1 MQVSVNTTG
10 PLERQLTVQVP
21 EDQIVGEVKSRLKS
35 ISQSARIDGFRPG
48 KAPISLIERR
58 YAAQV
63 RQEVVGEVLN
73 RTFVEAVNKEKL
85 RPAGQPVIDPV
96 NADPGQGL
104 SYTATFEIYPEI
116 KLAPLAELKVQRP
129 VCEITDADVEKMVET
144 LRKQRRTWEPVER
157 AAQTGDRLTLDFKG
171 TIDGEEFAGGAAD
184 DFDIELGAG
193 RFIPD
198 LENSLVGKAVGD
210 HAIDVSFPDDYHHKD
225 LAGKRA
231 SFAVK
236 IKTVAAPVLPELN
249 EELFKAFGVETGG
262 LEGFR
267 AEVRRN
273 VERERDN
280 AVRNLTK
287 QNVLDALYAAN
298 PMQLPKS
305 LVAGEAERL
314 LQETQRNLAMQGMPQ
329 DQVAAMQADSFSPQ
343 AERRVALGLIMGE
356 VIKRDEIKVDGAKV
370 RAAVDGIAANYDD
383 PSAVVKWYYEDPKR
397 LGDIEMS
404 VLEDAAVDRVVEQ
417 AAVEAVP
424 VAFDDLMK
432 PRQTV

>member
-287 QNVLDALYAAN
+287 QNVLDALHAAN

>member
-10 PLERQLTVQVP
+10 PLERQLTIQVP
-21 EDQIVGEVKSRLKS
+21 EDQIVGEVKNRLKS
-35 ISQSARIDGFRPG
+35 ISRSARIDGFRPG
-48 KAPISLIERR
+48 KAPFTLIERR
-58 YAAQV
+58 FAGQV

-73 RTFVEAVNKEKL
+73 KTFVEAVNQEKL

-96 NADPGQGL
+96 SAEPGQGL
-104 SYTATFEIYPEI
+104 SYTATFEIYPEV
-116 KLAPLAELKVQRP
+116 KLAPMAELKVQTP
-129 VCEITDADVEKMVET
+129 VCEISDADVDKMVET
-144 LRKQRRTWEPVER
+144 LRQQRRGWETVER
-157 AAQTGDRLTLDFKG
+157 AAETGDRITMDFKG
-171 TIDGEEFAGGAAD
+171 SINGEEFAGGGAE

-198 LENSLVGKAVGD
+198 LENGLIGKAVGD
-210 HAIDVSFPDDYHHKD
+210 HEIEVSFPDDYHGKE
-225 LAGKRA
+225 LAGKKA
-231 SFAVK
+231 VFAVK
-236 IKTVAAPVLPELN
+236 IKAVAAPVLPELN
-249 EELFKAFGVETGG
+249 DEFFKLFGVTEGG
-262 LEGFR
+262 FEGFR

-287 QNVLDALYAAN
+287 QNVLDALHAAN
-298 PMQLPKS
+298 PVDLPKA
-305 LVAGEAERL
+305 LVASEAERL
-314 LQETQRNLAMQGMPQ
+314 LQETQRNLAMQGMPH
-329 DQVAAMQADSFSPQ
+329 DQLEAMQAEGFLPQ

-356 VIKRDEIKVDGAKV
+356 VIKSHDIKVDGGKV

-383 PSAVVKWYYEDPKR
+383 PAAVVKWYYEDPKR

-404 VLEDAAVDRVVEQ
+404 VLEDAAVERLVEQ
-417 AAVEAVP
+417 AAVEALP

>member
-10 PLERQLTVQVP
+10 PLERQVIVQVP
-21 EDQIVGEVKSRLKS
+21 EDQIVGEVKNRLKS

-48 KAPISLIERR
+48 KAPFTLIERR

-73 RTFVEAVNKEKL
+73 KTFVEAVNQEKL

-104 SYTATFEIYPEI
+104 SYTATFEVYPEV
-116 KLAPLAELKVQRP
+116 KLAPLAELKIQKP

-157 AAQTGDRLTLDFKG
+157 AAQTGDQITLDFKA

-184 DFDIELGAG
+184 DFEIELGAG

-198 LENSLVGKAVGD
+198 LENSLVGKAIGD
-210 HAIDVSFPDDYHHKD
+210 HTIDVNFPNDYHRKE
-225 LAGKRA
+225 LAAKQARF
-231 SFAVK
+231 SVR
-236 IKTVAAPVLPELN
+236 IKGVAAPVLPELN

-287 QNVLDALYAAN
+287 QNVLDALHSAN
-298 PMQLPKS
+298 PMQLPKA
-305 LVAGEAERL
+305 LVSSEAERL
-314 LQETQRNLAMQGMPQ
+314 LQETQRNLAMQGIPH
-329 DQVAAMQADSFSPQ
+329 DQLAVMQADGFSPQ

-356 VIKRDEIKVDGAKV
+356 VIKNSDLKVDGAKV

-417 AAVEAVP
+417 ASVETVP
-424 VAFDDLMK
+424 VAFDALMK

>member
-129 VCEITDADVEKMVET
+129 VCEITDADVEKM
-144 LRKQRRTWEPVER
+144 VER

>member
-10 PLERQLTVQVP
+10 PLERQVIVQVP
-21 EDQIVGEVKSRLKS
+21 EDQIVGEVKNRLKS

-48 KAPISLIERR
+48 KAPFTLIERR

-73 RTFVEAVNKEKL
+73 KTFVEAVNQEKL

-104 SYTATFEIYPEI
+104 SYTATFEVYPEV
-116 KLAPLAELKVQRP
+116 KLAPLAELKIQKP

-144 LRKQRRTWEPVER
+144 LRKQRRTWTPVER
-157 AAQTGDRLTLDFKG
+157 AAQTGDQITLDFKG

-184 DFDIELGAG
+184 DFEIELGAG

-198 LENSLVGKAVGD
+198 LESGLVGKAVGD
-210 HAIDVSFPDDYHHKD
+210 HTIDVNFPDDYHRKE
-225 LAGKRA
+225 LAGKQAR
-231 SFAVK
+231 FFLK
-236 IKTVAAPVLPELN
+236 IKGVAAPVLPELN

-287 QNVLDALYAAN
+287 QNVLDALHAAN

-314 LQETQRNLAMQGMPQ
+314 LQETQRNLAMQGAPH
-329 DQVAAMQADSFSPQ
+329 DQLAVMQADSFSPQ
-343 AERRVALGLIMGE
+343 AERRVALGLIMSE
-356 VIKRDEIKVDGAKV
+356 VIKSNDLKVDGAKV
-370 RAAVDGIAANYDD
+370 RAAVDGISANYDD
-383 PSAVVKWYYEDPKR
+383 PSAVIKWYYEDPKR

-417 AAVEAVP
+417 ASVEAVP
-424 VAFDDLMK
+424 VAFDALMK

>member
-10 PLERQLTVQVP
+10 PLERQLTIQVP

-35 ISQSARIDGFRPG
+35 ISRSARIDGFRPG
-48 KAPISLIERR
+48 KAPFTLIERR
-58 YAAQV
+58 FAGQV

-73 RTFVEAVNKEKL
+73 KTFVEAVNQEKL

-96 NADPGQGL
+96 NAEPGQGL

-116 KLAPLAELKVQRP
+116 KLAPMAELKVQTP
-129 VCEITDADVEKMVET
+129 VCEITDADVDKMVET
-144 LRKQRRTWEPVER
+144 LRQQRRGWETVER
-157 AAQTGDRLTLDFKG
+157 AAETGDRITLDFKG
-171 TIDGEEFAGGAAD
+171 SIDGEEFSGGAAE

-198 LENSLVGKAVGD
+198 LENGLKGKAVGD
-210 HAIDVSFPDDYHHKD
+210 HEIEVSFPDDYHRKE
-225 LAGKRA
+225 LAGKKA
-231 SFAVK
+231 VFAVK
-236 IKTVAAPVLPELN
+236 IKAVAAPVLPELN
-249 EELFKAFGVETGG
+249 DEFFKLFGVTDGG

-287 QNVLDALYAAN
+287 QNMLDALHAAN
-298 PMQLPKS
+298 PVELPKA
-305 LVAGEAERL
+305 LVASEAERL
-314 LQETQRNLAMQGMPQ
+314 LQETRQNLAMQGMPH
-329 DQVAAMQADSFSPQ
+329 DQLEAMQAEGFLPQ

-356 VIKRDEIKVDGAKV
+356 VIKSNDIKVDGGKV
-370 RAAVDGIAANYDD
+370 RAAVDAIAANYDD
-383 PSAVVKWYYEDPKR
+383 PAAVVKWYYEDPKR

-404 VLEDAAVDRVVEQ
+404 VLEDEAVERLVGQ
-417 AAVEAVP
+417 AAVEALP